1 MSDNITVSLLGID
14 TSHQPDFIIDWP
26 NGIPSYILMCFST
39 PFFIY
44 TISGLES
51 GKPGDCILHTPN
63 FTQYHGASKNQNYGF
78 RNDWLHMNGSGIID
92 LVNKYNLP
100 VNEIIH
106 TGQPHLITPEMRKI
120 QEELSGNKPYK
131 SEKLSLCIEEM
142 LLLISRHRQLNIEFE
157 NLKPIEQEYKNQF
170 SEVRSFIHQHFQE
183 NWSVSR
189 MADMLSLSTSR
200 FSVLYQT
207 FFKISPNEDLIVKR
221 IDAAKILLLST
232 RTSIEQIAADCGFKS
247 IYYFSRIF
255 KKRTGVSPEAF
266 RNH

>member
-1 MSDNITVSLLGID
+1 MSDNIAVSLLGID
-14 TSHQPDFIIDWP
+14 TSHQSDFVIDWP
-26 NGIPSYILMCFST
+26 NGIHSYILMCFST
-39 PFFIY
+39 PFFIR
-44 TISGLES
+44 THSGLET

-63 FTQYHGASKNQNYGF
+63 FAQYHGTPQNQNYGF
-78 RNDWLHMNGSGIID
+78 RNDWLHMNGSGIMPLANQYD
-92 LVNKYNLP
+92 LP

-106 TGQPHLITPEMRKI
+106 TGHPHIMTPDLRKI

-131 SEKLSLCIEEM
+131 SEKISLCIDDM

-170 SEVRSFIHQHFQE
+170 SEVRSYIQQHFQE
-183 NWSVSR
+183 TWSVGR
-189 MADMLSLSTSR
+189 MADMLNLSTSR

-207 FFKISPNEDLIVKR
+207 FFKISPNEDLIVRR
-221 IDAAKILLLST
+221 IEEAKILLLNT
-232 RTSIEQIAADCGFKS
+232 RSGIEQIAVDCGFKS

-266 RNH
+266 RNN